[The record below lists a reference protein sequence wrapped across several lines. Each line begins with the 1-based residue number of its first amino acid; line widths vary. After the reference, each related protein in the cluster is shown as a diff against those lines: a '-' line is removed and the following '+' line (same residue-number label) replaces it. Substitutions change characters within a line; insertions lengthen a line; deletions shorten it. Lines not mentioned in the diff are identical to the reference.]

1 MKANRGF
8 LKLVPHIIAI
18 FMVLT
23 TIIFMSI
30 AYAWFSNNDKVSAN
44 DQTVNVFLPVV
55 VLASTTYDP
64 LTPNELLA
72 QDELGENG
80 FGINIGFSP
89 TNALYPVS
97 TPDGESFRY
106 ATNVDKT
113 GIALETESEDLV
125 MFEPVVEVYNKYFFL
140 EQVFYVCTL
149 NKEDIT
155 LYLSS
160 VEILQGTAESNL
172 YKSIRVALI
181 TDDETVI
188 IKHVDGNALPANS
201 DDTTVDVDPAISTDS
216 ITDSTLQIV
225 LPGIEY
231 NNVDGKN
238 YVSPIKFTLRL
249 WIEGQ
254 SPFAVA
260 EYSGHAFMA
269 NLDFDVVK

>member
-1 MKANRGF
+1 
-8 LKLVPHIIAI
+8 
-18 FMVLT
+18 
-23 TIIFMSI
+23 
-30 AYAWFSNNDKVSAN
+30 
-44 DQTVNVFLPVV
+44 
-55 VLASTTYDP
+55 
-64 LTPNELLA
+64 
-72 QDELGENG
+72 
-80 FGINIGFSP
+80 
-89 TNALYPVS
+89 
-97 TPDGESFRY
+97 
-106 ATNVDKT
+106 
-113 GIALETESEDLV
+113 
-125 MFEPVVEVYNKYFFL
+125 MFEPVIEVYNKYFFL

-181 TDDETVI
+181 TDDENVI

-201 DDTTVDVDPAISTDS
+201 DDTTVDVDPAISTAN

-260 EYSGHAFMA
+260 EYSGHAFKA